1 MQKPEQT
8 TQYAVLTQAVYN
20 DLASKFP
27 IMVNRET
34 TDIMAGYNLGVQA
47 VLQKLREGYVIGKG

>member
-8 TQYAVLTQAVYN
+8 TQYAVLTQAVYEH
-20 DLASKFP
+20 LSKQFP
-27 IMVNRET
+27 ILVNRET

-47 VLQKLREGYVIGKG
+47 VLQKLREGYVIGK